1 MILPVNADANL
12 KVMLLSREFG
22 LQVYSEVKGRL
33 VVSIMQFFN
42 KLARLMN
49 GSRAVIRQIDSRAQ
63 PLEIGGFAAV
73 NRRADQSGGENVV
86 AAHPWPLDRS
96 GEFNGRFSLQKSVDI
111 AQVLAKEVVKFLV
124 ISGGVFRSVPPAP
137 VAAFGNPEFLARQR
151 NAVRVQVGS
160 AGLLC
165 EEVARVA
172 QQIPG
177 FVIFVRSDPDVK
189 VGINP
194 GAWHKAGQRV
204 GRSCGQNLRRRQR
217 LNVGRRSKQTV
228 ESLQKFTT
236 IAGIIFPGVFTIQD
250 DSDHRGL
257 VARAARR
264 HADAMDQVA
273 RGGLRV
279 HAGIDKTNQVRKL
292 MVAEEE
298 INRLASCLVAMR
310 LVEQTPILNR
320 PIVVAMKVR
329 MH

>member
-124 ISGGVFRSVPPAP
+124 ISGGVFRSVPQHQSLPSAIQSSWR
-137 VAAFGNPEFLARQR
+137 ASAMRSEFR
-151 NAVRVQVGS
+151 S
-160 AGLLC
+160 GLLDC
-165 EEVARVA
+165 FAKKLRASLSKSQALLSSSAPIQTLKLALIQEPGIRRGRGLGGVVAR
-172 QQIPG
+172 I
-177 FVIFVRSDPDVK
+177 S
-189 VGINP
+189 
-194 GAWHKAGQRV
+194 
-204 GRSCGQNLRRRQR
+204 
-217 LNVGRRSKQTV
+217 
-228 ESLQKFTT
+228 E
-236 IAGIIFPGVFTIQD
+236 GV
-250 DSDHRGL
+250 S
-257 VARAARR
+257 A
-264 HADAMDQVA
+264 
-273 RGGLRV
+273 
-279 HAGIDKTNQVRKL
+279 
-292 MVAEEE
+292 
-298 INRLASCLVAMR
+298 
-310 LVEQTPILNR
+310 
-320 PIVVAMKVR
+320 
-329 MH
+329 